1 MLSIKL
7 KKDLAK
13 LFKKHDI
20 KVPIFSIKHPTVISD
35 NKWDFDMFLETRNFV
50 QLGYW
55 LRKLGSF
62 WKIKTNLNKIWL
74 YGNSFAFEVLDKEG
88 LVTQSEHKN
97 VYIDSVSNRL
107 YDKYMR
113 SSLVYLNY
121 YNVSASNAILDC
133 ISYATPL
140 LVNRLPSNVEYL
152 GKKYPLYFD
161 TISQASKF
169 TRDSKRILDA
179 HYYLTDKKLTD
190 QFSFAKFQEEL
201 TFKIEKLC
209 KK

>member
-1 MLSIKL
+1 
-7 KKDLAK
+7 
-13 LFKKHDI
+13 
-20 KVPIFSIKHPTVISD
+20 
-35 NKWDFDMFLETRNFV
+35 
-50 QLGYW
+50 
-55 LRKLGSF
+55 
-62 WKIKTNLNKIWL
+62 
-74 YGNSFAFEVLDKEG
+74 
-88 LVTQSEHKN
+88 
-97 VYIDSVSNRL
+97 
-107 YDKYMR
+107 MR